1 MEMNDYHHNHLPLLD
16 DNDDNQ
22 RLGSTTSLQ
31 LWFLV
36 VTSPRSREPSAC
48 LGVSLISHR
57 HHIFVDEDANN
68 VLSSNTTAIA
78 EAWARLDHKFDLMYA
93 KRAFVHWLVDHNE
106 DDVAV
111 DVDVDVNVRGPDV
124 PKVSIRPLERL
135 VLRRD
140 SA

>member
-1 MEMNDYHHNHLPLLD
+1 MEMNDYHHTHLPLLD

-36 VTSPRSREPSAC
+36 VTSPRFREPSAC
-48 LGVSLISHR
+48 LGVSLISHH

-68 VLSSNTTAIA
+68 CQYANNVMFSNTTAIA

-106 DDVAV
+106 DDVAL
-111 DVDVDVNVRGPDV
+111 DVDVNDRGHDV
-124 PKVSIRPLERL
+124 PKVSI
-135 VLRRD
+135 VHWKD
-140 SA
+140 